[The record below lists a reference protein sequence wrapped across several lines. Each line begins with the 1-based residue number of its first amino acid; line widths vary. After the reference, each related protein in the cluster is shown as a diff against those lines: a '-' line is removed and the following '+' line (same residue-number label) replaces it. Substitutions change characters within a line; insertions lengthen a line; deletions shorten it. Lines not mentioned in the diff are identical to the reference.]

1 VLWLHASGRKRKEQH
16 ATGVVTPSLAGV
28 ASKFAD
34 YAVSVLEGIQHGHE
48 GTCAAEQQQTPS
60 TATRTARSALDILR
74 WNAEATVG
82 AVARRAKRQKKDDES
97 QLHLVWS

>member
-1 VLWLHASGRKRKEQH
+1 MLWLHACCRKRKEQLR
-16 ATGVVTPSLAGV
+16 AGVVTPSLAGV

-34 YAVSVLEGIQHGHE
+34 YAVSVLEGTAQHVDE
-48 GTCAAEQQQTPS
+48 GSAAAQQQMPT
-60 TATRTARSALDILR
+60 TALRPGRSALDVLR

-97 QLHLVWS
+97 QLHLVRL